1 MITTISSMTRVMRYY
16 QPWIKISWITFKEN
30 PMKRAFGSLDVQNLR
45 KINLMFFK
53 LRNVATLSTSDQ
65 HNLNIGISGYIL
77 YRRTQKTGTLGKG
90 ARKHNRRK
98 TDQDLK
104 TTWRHQPA
112 PYPQRNMMRAVE
124 QGARVDWW
132 WGLPSYIRY
141 DEYDESVPI
150 IRIHNAFSMF
160 IFLENKHFWT
170 ALIFSLCFMHLR
182 ASSPL
187 SLTWET
193 C

>member
-1 MITTISSMTRVMRYY
+1 
-16 QPWIKISWITFKEN
+16 
-30 PMKRAFGSLDVQNLR
+30 MKRAFGSLDVQNLR

-53 LRNVATLSTSDQ
+53 LRNVATLSTPNQ
-65 HNLNIGISGYIL
+65 HNLNIGISRYVL

-124 QGARVDWW
+124 QGTCVDW
-132 WGLPSYIRY
+132 
-141 DEYDESVPI
+141 
-150 IRIHNAFSMF
+150 
-160 IFLENKHFWT
+160 
-170 ALIFSLCFMHLR
+170 C
-182 ASSPL
+182 
-187 SLTWET
+187 
-193 C
+193 